1 MRAAAPRGGAR
12 VPQSPSTLAGKVLK
26 GDRRAAARLLS
37 MLEDRDGAGLAA
49 YREIYRRSGRAHI
62 IGVTG
67 PPGAGK
73 STLVNAL
80 IGVYRKQGRRVAV
93 VAVDPT
99 SPFTGGA
106 ILGDRVRMLDHSL
119 DPGVV
124 IRSMASRGSMG
135 GIAPATY
142 QAAVVYDAMG
152 FDKVIV
158 ETVGTGQLE
167 TDIIR
172 CAHTVV
178 VVTMPGTGDEVQVAK
193 AGLFEIGDLFVVN
206 KADKEG
212 ADAIRREIEAM
223 LALGT
228 FAKGW
233 RPRVLETVA
242 AEGRGVAEVA
252 KKADE
257 HLAHLQASG
266 HHREGEEARARHV
279 ILQELTEDVRERA
292 RAALSA
298 EGETMV
304 RDVAARKVDA
314 ATAAGELAK
323 WIGARR

>member
-1 MRAAAPRGGAR
+1 
-12 VPQSPSTLAGKVLK
+12 VSVAGSGDGIALSVMK

-37 MLEDRDGAGLAA
+37 MLEDRDEAALAA
-49 YREIYRRSGRAHI
+49 YRDLYRKSGRAHI
-62 IGVTG
+62 VGVTG
-67 PPGAGK
+67 PPGSGK

-80 IGVYRKQGRRVAV
+80 IGEYRKAGRKVAV
-93 VAVDPT
+93 IAVDPT

-119 DPGVV
+119 DPGVI

-152 FDKVIV
+152 FHTVLI

-193 AGLFEIGDLFVVN
+193 AGLFEIGDIFVVN
-206 KADKEG
+206 KADKDG
-212 ADAIRREIEAM
+212 ADAIRREIETM
-223 LALGT
+223 LSLGT
-228 FAKGW
+228 FTKGW

-242 AEGRGVAEVA
+242 AEGRGVAELRA
-252 KKADE
+252 KADE
-257 HLAHLQASG
+257 HLAHLKKSG

-279 ILQELTEDVRERA
+279 ILQELTEEMRERA
-292 RAALSA
+292 RAALDSKGA
-298 EGETMV
+298 RLV
-304 RDVAARKVDA
+304 ADVALRKVDA
-314 ATAAGELAK
+314 ATAAKDLGRM
-323 WIGARR
+323 IGAR

>member
-1 MRAAAPRGGAR
+1 MALKNSLAA
-12 VPQSPSTLAGKVLK
+12 KVLS
-26 GDRRAAARLLS
+26 GDRRSAARLLS
-37 MLEDRDGAGLAA
+37 YLEDRDPRGHAA
-49 YREIYRRSGRAHI
+49 YRELYRRSGRAHI
-62 IGVTG
+62 LGVTG

-73 STLVNAL
+73 STLVNGL
-80 IGVYRKQGRRVAV
+80 IGAYRARGSRVAV

-106 ILGDRVRMLDHSL
+106 ILGDRVRMLDRSM
-119 DPGVV
+119 DKGVV

-172 CAHTVV
+172 AAHTVV

-212 ADAIRREIEAM
+212 ADGIRREIESM
-223 LALGT
+223 LALGS
-228 FAKGW
+228 FDGGW
-233 RPRVLETVA
+233 RPPVLMAVA
-242 AEGRGVAEVA
+242 TNDRGVKEVA
-252 KKADE
+252 DQAQA
-257 HLAHLQASG
+257 HMAHLKASG
-266 HHREGEEARARHV
+266 MHRAGEVARARHV
-279 ILQELTEDVRERA
+279 ILQELTEDVRERGRIALDGPARGLVDKVAKRQWDSSSAA
-292 RAALSA
+292 RAL
-298 EGETMV
+298 G
-304 RDVAARKVDA
+304 
-314 ATAAGELAK
+314 
-323 WIGARR
+323 RRL

>member
-1 MRAAAPRGGAR
+1 MSAVAAEGEAPKVAASAAG
-12 VPQSPSTLAGKVLK
+12 LAAKVAG

-37 MLEDRDGAGLAA
+37 MLEDRDASALAA
-49 YREIYRRSGRAHI
+49 YRELYRRSGRAHI

-67 PPGAGK
+67 PPGSGK
-73 STLVNAL
+73 STLVNGLVGA
-80 IGVYRKQGRRVAV
+80 YRKAGHRVAV
-93 VAVDPT
+93 IAVDPT

-152 FDKVIV
+152 FDTIII

-193 AGLFEIGDLFVVN
+193 AGLFEIGDVFVVN
-206 KADKEG
+206 KADKDG
-212 ADAIRREIEAM
+212 ADAIRREIETM
-223 LALGT
+223 LSLGT
-228 FAKGW
+228 FTKGW
-233 RPRVLETVA
+233 HPRVLLAVA
-242 AEGRGVAEVA
+242 AEGKGIAELMA
-252 KKADE
+252 KADE
-257 HLAHLQASG
+257 HMAHLKKSG
-266 HHREGEEARARHV
+266 HHREGEAARARHV

-292 RAALSA
+292 RAALDAKGGKLVA
-298 EGETMV
+298 E
-304 RDVAARKVDA
+304 VAARKKDA
-314 ATAAGELAK
+314 SSAAADLA
-323 WIGARR
+323 RLLR